1 MKSVEKTETFKML
14 KLFLTQVSYDVKE
27 TDEKDQLTLSTIHQ
41 SKGLEWPIGTLNS
54 LEISPID
61 IFAVFLVHVNEGY
74 LPSKHFGEKIAMK
87 SSQEGVS
94 KSIGE
99 DEYTMIEEERRLCY
113 VAMTRAEQQLIIST
127 FAEEKGI
134 KSVSSRFLEEI
145 SKEQCDT
152 VNKIPKEKSSVQIK
166 QKNST
171 MNVNSSNKSSFQ
183 IKRIEVEQSQL
194 PPMLRPQNVSPKKAA
209 NTIAPKKNSPQK
221 RKSPTTT
228 VQSPTSHLPSQQ
240 KKLKQTES
248 AKKKIDFSRHSEF
261 TSAREVSEED
271 SSTDNYFEG
280 EDKDPDEIKDDD
292 EEDEG
297 NTEKQNESGPTIDDL
312 AALIESEDSASS
324 VTLQQSSKKSQS
336 PVKEVPGPVGLSKLM
351 DVRVRSPGLRRT
363 NKRRRSTGTAADV
376 LPANELESPLKKQKT
391 SLGHSTNVNKDR

>member
-1 MKSVEKTETFKML
+1 MANR
-14 KLFLTQVSYDVKE
+14 YVKIAY
-27 TDEKDQLTLSTIHQ
+27 KV
-41 SKGLEWPIGTLNS
+41 
-54 LEISPID
+54 SPID

-127 FAEEKGI
+127 FAEENGI

-145 SKEQCDT
+145 PKEQCDT
-152 VNKIPKEKSSVQIK
+152 VNKIPKEKSSAQIK

-209 NTIAPKKNSPQK
+209 LTLL
-221 RKSPTTT
+221 RR
-228 VQSPTSHLPSQQ
+228 
-240 KKLKQTES
+240 
-248 AKKKIDFSRHSEF
+248 KKIHHKNASHRQRPFNPQRH
-261 TSAREVSEED
+261 TC
-271 SSTDNYFEG
+271 
-280 EDKDPDEIKDDD
+280 
-292 EEDEG
+292 
-297 NTEKQNESGPTIDDL
+297 L
-312 AALIESEDSASS
+312 A
-324 VTLQQSSKKSQS
+324 
-336 PVKEVPGPVGLSKLM
+336 
-351 DVRVRSPGLRRT
+351 
-363 NKRRRSTGTAADV
+363 NKR
-376 LPANELESPLKKQKT
+376 N
-391 SLGHSTNVNKDR
+391 

>member
-1 MKSVEKTETFKML
+1 
-14 KLFLTQVSYDVKE
+14 
-27 TDEKDQLTLSTIHQ
+27 
-41 SKGLEWPIGTLNS
+41 
-54 LEISPID
+54 
-61 IFAVFLVHVNEGY
+61 LVHVNEGY

-87 SSQEGVS
+87 SSQKGVS

-113 VAMTRAEQQLIIST
+113 VAMTRAEQQLIVST
-127 FAEEKGI
+127 FAEENGI
-134 KSVSSRFLEEI
+134 KSISSRFLEEI
-145 SKEQCDT
+145 PKDQCDT
-152 VNKIPKEKSSVQIK
+152 VNKIPKEKSSAQIK
-166 QKNST
+166 QKNNT
-171 MNVNSSNKSSFQ
+171 INVNSSDKSSFQ

-209 NTIAPKKNSPQK
+209 ANTITPKKNSPQK

-228 VQSPTSHLPSQQ
+228 VQSPTSHLPSRQ
-240 KKLKQTES
+240 KTLKQTES
-248 AKKKIDFSRHSEF
+248 AKKKIDFSRHNEF

-271 SSTDNYFEG
+271 SSSDNYLEG

-297 NTEKQNESGPTIDDL
+297 NFEKQNESGPTVDDL

-351 DVRVRSPGLRRT
+351 DARVRSPGLRRK
-363 NKRRRSTGTAADV
+363 NKRRHSAGTAADV
-376 LPANELESPLKKQKT
+376 LPANEFESPLKKQKT